1 MKEILAALSN
11 GEDEA
16 CLHLAFL
23 KNNRCAVCKKS
34 VDYNIPATFLFRY
47 ISPDLYLT
55 VDAIR
60 RLRDLDLD
68 KLLLR
73 KKLRLVLDLDNT
85 LVHGGFS
92 VKLRPGVLDF
102 LKKATELFDLT
113 MYTMSKDNYAKEIA
127 KILESGLFRFSRVIA
142 QAEFTKKGTKSLEFV
157 LSHQQVT
164 LIVDDLADN
173 WATAD
178 QRNVIKIKRYE
189 FFKDDGEA
197 PPSNYHDDDQDLDR
211 VWSILK
217 NVHTRFFDQN
227 NQNNVARRDVRQLLR
242 IN

>member
-11 GEDEA
+11 GEEEA

-34 VDYNIPATFLFRY
+34 VDYNIPATLLFRY

-73 KKLRLVLDLDNT
+73 KKLRLVLDLDR
-85 LVHGGFS
+85 GFS
-92 VKLRPGVLDF
+92 VKLRPGVRDF
-102 LKKATELFDLT
+102 LKKAAELFDLT
-113 MYTMSKDNYAKEIA
+113 MYTKSREDYAKEIA

-142 QAEFTKKGTKSLEFV
+142 EEKFTKKGTKSLEFV
-157 LSHQQVT
+157 LSHQEVT
-164 LIVDDLADN
+164 LIVDDLADV

-178 QRNVIKIKRYE
+178 QRNVIKIQPYK

-197 PPSNYHDDDQDLDR
+197 PPSEFDDQDLAR

-242 IN
+242 IIN